1 MGRAAAADR
10 AGAIVGRRRRRGR
23 AEARVGSSLGQS
35 SGPKVPVRP
44 GNQQGPRLRFRFSIF
59 SAAAVLAGCAPGGYP
74 ALRDSYPPPFDAF
87 GASQRLQVG
96 MPREIAIIAIG
107 WSPISSQTTTCGV
120 LTAVDSPCEVLTFGV
135 FDNNRLTVYL
145 VPTGQGFSVV
155 TSWLAHKG

>member
-1 MGRAAAADR
+1 MASDKGRALRIRLTILALAACL
-10 AGAIVGRRRRRGR
+10 
-23 AEARVGSSLGQS
+23 S
-35 SGPKVPVRP
+35 
-44 GNQQGPRLRFRFSIF
+44 
-59 SAAAVLAGCAPGGYP
+59 GCAPGGYP

-87 GASQRLQVG
+87 FASQQLQVG

-107 WSPISSQTTTCGV
+107 WSPISSQLTTCGV
-120 LTAVDSPCEVLTFGV
+120 LTAVDSQCEALTFGV